1 MIFLG
6 NFSSAAKHNIQQ
18 TPELKDPRLSYL
30 DYAYFTNKKV
40 LDVGSGEGLLTI
52 QIAMRC
58 FPAKIIALD
67 IDTHLLEKLKKKVD
81 KIVAKNAL
89 YSKSS

>member
-1 MIFLG
+1 
-6 NFSSAAKHNIQQ
+6 
-18 TPELKDPRLSYL
+18 L

-52 QIAMRC
+52 EIAMRC

-67 IDTHLLEKLKKKVD
+67 IDSHFLEKLKKKVD
-81 KIVAKNAL
+81 KIISQNNL
-89 YSKSS
+89 YCKSSEVVLKKVQ

>member
-52 QIAMRC
+52 
-58 FPAKIIALD
+58 
-67 IDTHLLEKLKKKVD
+67 
-81 KIVAKNAL
+81 
-89 YSKSS
+89 

>member
-1 MIFLG
+1 
-6 NFSSAAKHNIQQ
+6 
-18 TPELKDPRLSYL
+18 
-30 DYAYFTNKKV
+30 
-40 LDVGSGEGLLTI
+40 
-52 QIAMRC
+52 MRC

-81 KIVAKNAL
+81 KIVAKNIL